1 MATVRS
7 CYGQLG
13 TIDASS
19 ASSSTICSSTASHS
33 GSIRMATEYAAM
45 NGSRASVQRSA
56 SNAISPQ
63 PSLSLGEDPD
73 AYINLQI
80 FVPELQV
87 QKCLTVHL
95 DEVIWDIKRKLFN
108 ALQQQLP
115 QSFNFGLFLPPCDGR
130 AGKFLLEDR
139 TIREYPFHDCVP
151 YLELKYKKRV
161 YKMLKLDEKA
171 LKQLHS
177 KSNLKKFMENVQQK
191 QAEKVEKMCTQG
203 LDPNFHD
210 SQGETPLTLA
220 SGVPNNREVLIQL
233 VGGGAHLD
241 FRNSEGQTGM
251 HKAAFL
257 GLLENV
263 KTLLELGGSP
273 NFRDPIG
280 LTPLYYCM
288 LTTDSQDGVAELLL
302 SEAADVGVTDMH
314 GNHEIHQACKNGLKK
329 HVEHLLYYGA
339 DINVQNVNGNSP
351 LHVCAVNNR
360 AECARVLLFRGAD
373 PNLVN
378 KQCQTALHVAKIVG
392 NPAVAEVIQGH
403 NPSNAVPYR
412 GTPKYNTR
420 RRMTNPILRRRSLS
434 QSSICSAQSELYK
447 VPQQIRQ
454 APSISAPSPSP
465 SSVTIC
471 ASNASE
477 YGTLRR
483 YAPDAIQPAMAGF
496 ESNIPR
502 ILVIPRGPKGFGF
515 ILRGA
520 KHVDSEVE
528 FEPTPMVPAL
538 QFFEGVDMSGMA
550 MKAGLRPGDFLL
562 EINGIDVR
570 RASHEQVVHLIHQAD
585 DTITLKV
592 ITIDLPPP
600 VTSHYAAG
608 GTLQRRNHSVP
619 RSGLAPA
626 PPQRHPSTSLSFAR
640 ATPVQHA
647 MGYSTDD
654 NYGFGP
660 HASSTSSSSNP
671 STSTI
676 NHNGYP
682 IPSLA
687 TTLISDGVALTN
699 SVDYDFHYHQQRMNG
714 AKSTETLH
722 FAGGSDV
729 YGPEGTVHASE
740 LSEQTRCASVK
751 SRPTA
756 ARRISAAELEHLM
769 VRQQGTSA
777 ATQFQ
782 PIPFDQESL
791 NGQTPKKYT
800 SVADMKRRK
809 QRGAPSPMLNGLPR
823 MNPQEMIAVGNGG
836 YYQSGVSYQP
846 TSQLKSFNS
855 SPDLQSRDYDHARKM
870 STDSTIYASNG
881 DYSRPFKPV
890 LRPKT
895 PPPPPP
901 PNTLRPE
908 PIYGAPPVSKSSENP
923 KQIYNSGMASSAVVS
938 PPPPPPPPPPPDFL
952 KSTPS
957 QKLSAAP
964 NPPAESKG
972 DCRGISAE
980 ALSNVKLKPIQNGA
994 SSSSL
999 QSQLSQS
1006 GSMSSVKSVT
1016 PSMGKKSLDFEADLR
1031 NALAKRRSKVC
1042 QDEEET
1048 SEDGSGTATPVAFP
1062 QPTSSTE
1069 NGVTTVGRYGGL
1081 SLRESVRQN
1090 VENPSKNVS
1099 KLQQHS
1105 PSNGFAHKK
1114 DSGYTSSRT
1123 SLEPSEYGD
1132 EPQQQNSNP
1141 VATTIRIPSPP
1152 SNTDMPPA
1160 KTPSSEYMLNGSS
1173 GHRVT
1178 LISQQL
1184 EDSYGQIQR
1193 NSKNIQQDNIS
1204 VTSDASSRS
1213 NYAENGYITVI
1224 PSTGN
1229 GAIYRRPMYFENP
1242 VRTPPVDYEDPDSGT
1257 GDSDHSDT
1265 ASATTISSSTNP
1277 SNGGEFQ
1284 RKELATWDVADVA
1297 DWLMQLQLEDYIA
1310 QFVAQRVTGSDL
1322 LVANRARFT
1331 QLGVTRISHRQII
1344 EASLKSF
1351 LSN

>member
-647 MGYSTDD
+647 MGYS
-654 NYGFGP
+654 
-660 HASSTSSSSNP
+660 
-671 STSTI
+671 
-676 NHNGYP
+676 
-682 IPSLA
+682 
-687 TTLISDGVALTN
+687 
-699 SVDYDFHYHQQRMNG
+699 M
-714 AKSTETLH
+714 
-722 FAGGSDV
+722 
-729 YGPEGTVHASE
+729 
-740 LSEQTRCASVK
+740 K